1 MIKDMIVSNTALE
14 TRVAILEDDQLAE
27 LYIERHRSRG
37 ILANT
42 YKGKVTKVLPG
53 MQSAFVNIGLEK
65 DAFLYVSDFVEENE
79 DLDTDLPQDDDP
91 TDISA
96 EAEQHIAESRPAR
109 REKDRERKGEKSR
122 WRERKE
128 RVEAARAGDAGA
140 PGEEISVGSE
150 IPENTEFQIEAEAD
164 AAVDETQFQETPFD
178 AIASETLDTEEIS
191 YDVSDA
197 YYASGSFEN
206 MEAPVELQEAAAENA
221 DLPETPAYRTG
232 EHIAAD
238 IFEFFDA
245 TEKKSEFSASEVDA
259 NEPVSDESPVL
270 ETPDA
275 RPETAESPEPIS
287 ADCDNNISLAG
298 SYDTEPP
305 SDDFENKIYEPRR
318 KSAAIRDDGE
328 QMPFS
333 GDDGERGGFS
343 RRRGAATRRK
353 RYASAVRHTP
363 QRPVAERHSIDDMLR
378 EGQEVLVQV
387 AKEPIG
393 KKGARV
399 TSHIAL
405 PGRYLVYMPTVDHVG
420 VSRKIGSDTE
430 RMRLKEIILR
440 HREQFPG
447 GVIVRTAAAEHS
459 EEDIVNDLRFL
470 LRIWEDMRAK
480 ADRVSAPAL
489 IHAEMSLVQRL
500 LRDQFSFDF
509 ASIRVDDEYE
519 YQRVVEFVD
528 KIHPTLVH
536 RVKLYTKENNIFDE
550 YGITH
555 EIDKLIHPKIWL
567 KSGGYIVIN
576 QTEALVSIDIN
587 TGKFVG
593 RGNNSLEETI
603 TRTNMEAV
611 KEIVRQIRLRDL
623 GGIIVIDFID
633 MDERK
638 NRKRVMEALS
648 EEIARDKA
656 PSKIL
661 EFNEFGL
668 VAITR
673 KRVKQSLE
681 RTLCQPCPYCFGSGM
696 VKSVSTTC
704 HNIFHEVE
712 KMRGMIDNRMELTVR
727 VHPDVA
733 RALRETESGVI
744 EELRH
749 ILRRDII
756 VKADPAL
763 HIEHFNIVT

>member
-1 MIKDMIVSNTALE
+1 MIKEMIVSSTALE

-65 DAFLYVSDFVEENE
+65 DAFLYVSDFVEENDE
-79 DLDTDLPQDDDP
+79 IDTDLPHDEDP
-91 TDISA
+91 ADIAAAVA
-96 EAEQHIAESRPAR
+96 EAEFPMVEPRPQR
-109 REKDRERKGEKSR
+109 RERERERKGEKSR

-128 RVEAARAGDAGA
+128 RAEAARAGEAGSS
-140 PGEEISVGSE
+140 GEEISETPETTEIPADAQAGETQSHETHFGAAFSEAGEITPGVFEAYDPSGFSE
-150 IPENTEFQIEAEAD
+150 IAEPSDRLYEAASENAPLPEITPETSAD
-164 AAVDETQFQETPFD
+164 ADGEQAVP
-178 AIASETLDTEEIS
+178 ETL
-191 YDVSDA
+191 
-197 YYASGSFEN
+197 
-206 MEAPVELQEAAAENA
+206 
-221 DLPETPAYRTG
+221 
-232 EHIAAD
+232 
-238 IFEFFDA
+238 EFFDA
-245 TEKKSEFSASEVDA
+245 APMKPEFSASEISAD
-259 NEPVSDESPVL
+259 EPASGVSEAPDPPV
-270 ETPDA
+270 
-275 RPETAESPEPIS
+275 ETAEAAEQVSTD
-287 ADCDNNISLAG
+287 AAAA
-298 SYDTEPP
+298 P
-305 SDDFENKIYEPRR
+305 SDAEGSGDSENKTFESRR

-333 GDDGERGGFS
+333 GNDGERGGFT
-343 RRRGAATRRK
+343 RRRGVATRRK
-353 RYASAVRHTP
+353 RYTAARHTP
-363 QRPVAERHSIDDMLR
+363 HKPPERHSIDDMLR

-387 AKEPIG
+387 AKEPIA

-420 VSRKIGSDTE
+420 VSRKIGTDAE
-430 RMRLKEIILR
+430 RMRLKDIILR

-459 EEDIVNDLRFL
+459 EEDLVNDLRFL
-470 LRIWEDMRAK
+470 VRIWEDMRTR

-500 LRDQFSFDF
+500 LRDQFSFEF
-509 ASIRVDDEYE
+509 TSIRVDDEYE
-519 YQRVVEFVD
+519 YQRIIEFVD
-528 KIHPTLVH
+528 KIYPNLVH
-536 RVKLYTKENNIFDE
+536 RVKLFTKENNIFDE

-555 EIDKLIHPKIWL
+555 EIDKLLHPKIWL

-593 RGNNSLEETI
+593 RGNTSLEETI
-603 TRTNMEAV
+603 TRTNLEAV

-648 EEIARDKA
+648 EEIVRDKA

-681 RTLCQPCPYCFGSGM
+681 RTLCQQCPYCFGSGM

-712 KMRGMIDNRMELTVR
+712 KMRGLIDDRMELTIR

-749 ILRRDII
+749 
-756 VKADPAL
+756 
-763 HIEHFNIVT
+763 

>member
-1 MIKDMIVSNTALE
+1 MIKDMIVSSTALE

-79 DLDTDLPQDDDP
+79 DIDTDSPHDDYP
-91 TDISA
+91 VDIA
-96 EAEQHIAESRPAR
+96 AETVEAEHPVTEARPTTTR
-109 REKDRERKGEKSR
+109 REKDKDRKGEKSR

-128 RVEAARAGDAGA
+128 RAEAARAADAS
-140 PGEEISVGSE
+140 GEEITE
-150 IPENTEFQIEAEAD
+150 IPVDNEADESQSNGAYFDTDQPKSETIEFSSDVFGVSDAFDPSGYSESDDTTGRSQEAEAES
-164 AAVDETQFQETPFD
+164 VP
-178 AIASETLDTEEIS
+178 
-191 YDVSDA
+191 
-197 YYASGSFEN
+197 
-206 MEAPVELQEAAAENA
+206 
-221 DLPETPAYRTG
+221 LPESPVDTDNEPVTA
-232 EHIAAD
+232 EVS
-238 IFEFFDA
+238 EFFDA
-245 TEKKSEFSASEVDA
+245 ALEEPKSPADEITAADIAVSNTDT
-259 NEPVSDESPVL
+259 NELV
-270 ETPDA
+270 
-275 RPETAESPEPIS
+275 
-287 ADCDNNISLAG
+287 
-298 SYDTEPP
+298 
-305 SDDFENKIYEPRR
+305 SDDFVVSEAPDSSSPTETVEVSEYVSTETPADDATAPDAKDSESEISKPQLE
-318 KSAAIRDDGE
+318 SAAISDDGE

-333 GDDGERGGFS
+333 VEDGERSGFT
-343 RRRGAATRRK
+343 RRRGGVATRRK
-353 RYASAVRHTP
+353 RYTAVRHTTHKQP
-363 QRPVAERHSIDDMLR
+363 PERHSIDDVLR

-387 AKEPIG
+387 AKEPIA

-420 VSRKIGSDTE
+420 VSRKIGSDAE
-430 RMRLKEIILR
+430 RMRLKEILLR

-459 EEDIVNDLRFL
+459 EEDLVNDLRFL
-470 LRIWEDMRAK
+470 VRIWEDMRAR

-500 LRDQFSFDF
+500 LRDQFSFEF
-509 ASIRVDDEYE
+509 ASIRIDDEYE
-519 YQRVVEFVD
+519 YQRAVEFVD
-528 KIHPTLVH
+528 KIYPNLVH
-536 RVKLYTKENNIFDE
+536 RVKLYTKENSIFDE

-555 EIDKLIHPKIWL
+555 EIDKLLYPKIWL

-603 TRTNMEAV
+603 TRTNLEAV
-611 KEIVRQIRLRDL
+611 KEIVRQVRLRDL

-638 NRKRVMEALS
+638 NRKRVMEALA

-656 PSKIL
+656 PNKIL

-681 RTLCQPCPYCFGSGM
+681 RTLCQQCPYCSGSGM

-712 KMRGMIDNRMELTVR
+712 KMRGMIDNRMELTIR

-749 ILRRDII
+749 ILRRDIM

>member
-1 MIKDMIVSNTALE
+1 MIKDMIVSSTALE
-14 TRVAILEDDQLAE
+14 TKVAILEDDQLAE
-27 LYIERHRSRG
+27 LYIERHRNRG

-42 YKGKVTKVLPG
+42 YKGRVTKVLPG

-65 DAFLYVSDFVEENE
+65 DAFLYVSDFVDDSEECEQVFPAVEEPSEVLVAETEVPPERPQRRDRKNE
-79 DLDTDLPQDDDP
+79 
-91 TDISA
+91 
-96 EAEQHIAESRPAR
+96 R
-109 REKDRERKGEKSR
+109 SR
-122 WRERKE
+122 WREKKE
-128 RVEAARAGDAGA
+128 RSESVRGNPAASDVVELSPESHVEHWDIVTETERLAETHHEIGEPYTFSEMPDFSSPLSQEPPINSLEPEAQFEPAIEPERIESA
-140 PGEEISVGSE
+140 P
-150 IPENTEFQIEAEAD
+150 PEAEMN
-164 AAVDETQFQETPFD
+164 P
-178 AIASETLDTEEIS
+178 
-191 YDVSDA
+191 
-197 YYASGSFEN
+197 
-206 MEAPVELQEAAAENA
+206 
-221 DLPETPAYRTG
+221 
-232 EHIAAD
+232 
-238 IFEFFDA
+238 
-245 TEKKSEFSASEVDA
+245 
-259 NEPVSDESPVL
+259 EPVDSS
-270 ETPDA
+270 
-275 RPETAESPEPIS
+275 AE
-287 ADCDNNISLAG
+287 
-298 SYDTEPP
+298 P
-305 SDDFENKIYEPRR
+305 SMQD
-318 KSAAIRDDGE
+318 SAAIRDDGE
-328 QMPFS
+328 SMPFTS
-333 GDDGERGGFS
+333 EDGSKPGFA

-353 RYASAVRHTP
+353 RYTAARHTH
-363 QRPVAERHSIDDMLR
+363 RPEHQSIDDMLR

-405 PGRYLVYMPTVDHVG
+405 PGRYLVYMPTVDHIG
-420 VSRKIGSDTE
+420 VSRKIASDAE
-430 RMRLKEIILR
+430 RLRLKEIILK
-440 HREQFPG
+440 HRDKFPG
-447 GVIVRTAAAEHS
+447 GVIVRTAAEEHT
-459 EEDIVNDLRFL
+459 EDDLTNDLRFL
-470 LRIWEDMRAK
+470 VRIWEDMRTRSEK
-480 ADRVSAPAL
+480 VSAPAL

-500 LRDQFSFDF
+500 LRDQFSFEF
-509 ASIRVDDEYE
+509 ASIRVDDELE
-519 YQRVVEFVD
+519 YQRIVEFVD
-528 KIHPTLVH
+528 KIYPNLVH

-550 YGITH
+550 YGISP
-555 EIDKLIHPKIWL
+555 EIDKLLQPKIWL

-593 RGNNSLEETI
+593 RGNSLEETI
-603 TRTNMEAV
+603 TRTNLEAV

-681 RTLCQPCPYCFGSGM
+681 RTLCQPCPYCSGSGM
-696 VKSVSTTC
+696 VKSVATTC
-704 HNIFHEVE
+704 HNIYHEIE
-712 KMRGMIDNRMELTVR
+712 KMRSYMDERSELMIR

-733 RALRETESGVI
+733 RALRETESNVI

-749 ILRRDII
+749 ILSRDVII
-756 VKADPAL
+756 KSDPTL

>member
-1 MIKDMIVSNTALE
+1 MIKDMIVSSTALE

-65 DAFLYVSDFVEENE
+65 DAFLYVSDFVEEN
-79 DLDTDLPQDDDP
+79 DDIDTDLPNDP
-91 TDISA
+91 DPADIAAAVA
-96 EAEQHIAESRPAR
+96 EVEFSPIEPKPQR
-109 REKDRERKGEKSR
+109 RERERERKGEKSR

-128 RVEAARAGDAGA
+128 RAEAARAGETGSS
-140 PGEEISVGSE
+140 GEGISE
-150 IPENTEFQIEAEAD
+150 IPETTEIPAD
-164 AAVDETQFQETPFD
+164 APAGETQFNEAHFD
-178 AIASETLDTEEIS
+178 AA
-191 YDVSDA
+191 
-197 YYASGSFEN
+197 
-206 MEAPVELQEAAAENA
+206 
-221 DLPETPAYRTG
+221 LPETEEVSSG
-232 EHIAAD
+232 V
-238 IFEFFDA
+238 FETYDSSGF
-245 TEKKSEFSASEVDA
+245 SENV
-259 NEPVSDESPVL
+259 
-270 ETPDA
+270 
-275 RPETAESPEPIS
+275 ESPENRSEAAYESASLPPTYAYAEGEQTAPKESDFYDAAPKESEFYIS
-287 ADCDNNISLAG
+287 ETDTDVFVPDGSETTESPDLSVETADDVPEQVSTDVPAG
-298 SYDTEPP
+298 TSGAEESGDPENK
-305 SDDFENKIYEPRR
+305 DFEPHR
-318 KSAAIRDDGE
+318 KSAVIRDEGE

-333 GDDGERGGFS
+333 GNDGDRGGFT
-343 RRRGAATRRK
+343 RRRGVATRRK
-353 RYASAVRHTP
+353 RYTAVRHTP
-363 QRPVAERHSIDDMLR
+363 HRPPVERHSIDDMLR

-387 AKEPIG
+387 AKEPIA

-420 VSRKIGSDTE
+420 VSRKIGTDGE
-430 RMRLKEIILR
+430 RMRLKDIILR

-459 EEDIVNDLRFL
+459 EEDLVNDLRFL
-470 LRIWEDMRAK
+470 VRIWEDMRTR

-500 LRDQFSFDF
+500 LRDQFSFEF

-528 KIHPTLVH
+528 KIYPNLVH

-555 EIDKLIHPKIWL
+555 EIDKLLHPKIWL

-593 RGNNSLEETI
+593 RGNTSLEETI
-603 TRTNMEAV
+603 TRTNLEAV

-656 PSKIL
+656 PNKIL

-681 RTLCQPCPYCFGSGM
+681 RTLCQQCPYCFGSGM

-712 KMRGMIDNRMELTVR
+712 KMRGMIDDRMELTIR

-763 HIEHFNIVT
+763 HIEHFNVVT

>member
-1 MIKDMIVSNTALE
+1 MIKEMIVSSTALE

-65 DAFLYVSDFVEENE
+65 DAFLYVSDFVEEND

-91 TDISA
+91 LDIA
-96 EAEQHIAESRPAR
+96 EAAEAPATEARPQR
-109 REKDRERKGEKSR
+109 REKDRERKSEKSR

-128 RVEAARAGDAGA
+128 RTPAARTVDGADDSNASDEAAS
-140 PGEEISVGSE
+140 ESLKSSE
-150 IPENTEFQIEAEAD
+150 IQAD
-164 AAVDETQFQETPFD
+164 SQPDETQTHEGHFD
-178 AIASETLDTEEIS
+178 TVPSVIEENYSDVSADSGSYENSEVPHDQYEAVSESAPLPEEPYSDSVQIAEEHSGFPDAVREESEPSVSETTDDTPYHRAGNETDINES
-191 YDVSDA
+191 
-197 YYASGSFEN
+197 ASGDH
-206 MEAPVELQEAAAENA
+206 VVAETA
-221 DLPETPAYRTG
+221 DFPA
-232 EHIAAD
+232 
-238 IFEFFDA
+238 
-245 TEKKSEFSASEVDA
+245 
-259 NEPVSDESPVL
+259 
-270 ETPDA
+270 
-275 RPETAESPEPIS
+275 ETAEVSEQAS
-287 ADCDNNISLAG
+287 ADSLDAT
-298 SYDTEPP
+298 DAP
-305 SDDFENKIYEPRR
+305 D
-318 KSAAIRDDGE
+318 SAAKETGSAEDEISEWQGKPAVIRDDGE

-333 GDDGERGGFS
+333 GESGERSGYT
-343 RRRGAATRRK
+343 RRRGVSPRRK
-353 RYASAVRHTP
+353 RYTASRHTP
-363 QRPVAERHSIDDMLR
+363 NKPPERHSIDDMLR

-420 VSRKIGSDTE
+420 ISRKIGSDAE
-430 RMRLKEIILR
+430 RMRLKEIILK

-447 GVIVRTAAAEHS
+447 GIIVRTAAAEHS
-459 EEDIVNDLRFL
+459 EEDLVNDLRFL
-470 LRIWEDMRAK
+470 VRIWEDMRTR
-480 ADRVSAPAL
+480 ADRASAPAL

-500 LRDQFSFDF
+500 LRDQFSFEF
-509 ASIRVDDEYE
+509 AAIRVDDEYE

-528 KIHPTLVH
+528 KIYPNLVH
-536 RVKLYTKENNIFDE
+536 RVKLYTKENDIFDE
-550 YGITH
+550 YGITR
-555 EIDKLIHPKIWL
+555 EIDKLLYSKIWL

-603 TRTNMEAV
+603 TRTNLEAV
-611 KEIVRQIRLRDL
+611 KEIARQIRLRDL

-648 EEIARDKA
+648 EETARDKA
-656 PSKIL
+656 PNKIL

-681 RTLCQPCPYCFGSGM
+681 RTLCQPCPYCSGSGM

-712 KMRGMIDNRMELTVR
+712 KMRGMIDDRMELTIR

-749 ILRRDII
+749 ILRRDLI

-763 HIEHFNIVT
+763 HIEQFNVVT

>member
-1 MIKDMIVSNTALE
+1 MIKDMIVSSTALE

-27 LYIERHRSRG
+27 LYIERHRNRG

-79 DLDTDLPQDDDP
+79 DLDTEQPVTDEPVDLVAAAAESEVS
-91 TDISA
+91 TA
-96 EAEQHIAESRPAR
+96 EARPQR
-109 REKDRERKGEKSR
+109 RERRGDRGDRNNR
-122 WRERKE
+122 WRERRE
-128 RVEAARAGDAGA
+128 R
-140 PGEEISVGSE
+140 
-150 IPENTEFQIEAEAD
+150 AD
-164 AAVDETQFQETPFD
+164 AARTSSGDGDVPGEVQPETSVSSESEAVESVESKMLRSEKTEMPAENESLPEASATP
-178 AIASETLDTEEIS
+178 SCEENVPTTLTTADSSNVVEEVHTEEADTPVA
-191 YDVSDA
+191 DVVIPSSEPQIAETSDTSEEITA
-197 YYASGSFEN
+197 VVAETTKTTESVDT
-206 MEAPVELQEAAAENA
+206 PVTADKSTVIAEVAREPKTSKKEEQKTA
-221 DLPETPAYRTG
+221 D
-232 EHIAAD
+232 
-238 IFEFFDA
+238 
-245 TEKKSEFSASEVDA
+245 SAS
-259 NEPVSDESPVL
+259 
-270 ETPDA
+270 
-275 RPETAESPEPIS
+275 
-287 ADCDNNISLAG
+287 
-298 SYDTEPP
+298 
-305 SDDFENKIYEPRR
+305 
-318 KSAAIRDDGE
+318 IRDDGE
-328 QMPFS
+328 QMPFVS
-333 GDDGERGGFS
+333 DKEDSDGGRGGFS
-343 RRRGAATRRK
+343 RRRGMATRRK
-353 RYASAVRHTP
+353 RYTAVRHTP
-363 QRPVAERHSIDDMLR
+363 PRAPEHHSIDDMLR

-387 AKEPIG
+387 AKEPIAR
-393 KKGARV
+393 KGARV

-420 VSRKIGSDTE
+420 VSRKIGSDGE
-430 RMRLKEIILR
+430 RMRLKDIILR
-440 HREQFPG
+440 HRDQFPG

-459 EEDIVNDLRFL
+459 EEDLVNDLRFL
-470 LRIWEDMRAK
+470 VRIWDDMRTK
-480 ADRVSAPAL
+480 AERVSAPAL

-500 LRDQFSFDF
+500 LRDQFSFEF
-509 ASIRVDDEYE
+509 ASIRVDDDLE

-528 KIHPTLVH
+528 KIYPNLVH
-536 RVKLYTKENNIFDE
+536 RVKLHTKENSIFDE
-550 YGITH
+550 YGITS
-555 EIDKLIHPKIWL
+555 EIDKLLQPKIWL

-593 RGNNSLEETI
+593 RGNSLEETI
-603 TRTNMEAV
+603 TRTNLEAV
-611 KEIVRQIRLRDL
+611 KEIVRQVRLRDL

-681 RTLCQPCPYCFGSGM
+681 RTLCQACPYCSGSGM

-704 HNIFHEVE
+704 HNIYHEVE
-712 KMRGMIDNRMELTVR
+712 KMRGIINDRSELMIR

-733 RALRETESGVI
+733 KALRETEVGVI
-744 EELRH
+744 DELRH
-749 ILRRDII
+749 ILRRDVI

-763 HIEHFNIVT
+763 HIEHFNIVN